1 MNLGDFLGKR
11 ICVAV
16 SGGVDSTALMHYL
29 KSREKQDGFSLSA
42 VHCEHGIR
50 GNDSVADEKFVE
62 KLCREWNVPLFVF
75 RENCPE
81 KAVREKC
88 SLETAARAFRY
99 ESFERLIVEN
109 KTDFIATAHHVSDE
123 AETVLFRLAR
133 GTLSGARAMT
143 EQNGYLL
150 RPFLAWT
157 KEKIMAYAKEHALVW
172 HEDYTNFQTEA
183 TRNKLRLNVFP
194 ALEEAVPGARENLA
208 RFARLLAEDDAYL
221 YEEARKLVSRETKT
235 GYLVEFCDT
244 KPLFSRAC
252 LIVMKALG
260 IERDYTSLHIES
272 VFALQKAE
280 RGARLDLPKNVR
292 AERTEKGVW
301 FYVYEEE
308 EILPLPKETPFD
320 VSGFDGGRYAV
331 NVSFAPPT
339 AEETEWKA
347 LRLDGE
353 KIPKNAVFR
362 FRKEGD
368 WINKF
373 GGGTKSLK
381 KLFNEKKTPV
391 KEREFL
397 PLIAEKDGGEVY
409 AVCGV
414 EIADGVK
421 VTEETRSVLYITIRK
436 K

>member
-1 MNLGDFLGKR
+1 MNLGDFIGKR

-16 SGGVDSTALMHYL
+16 SGGVDSTALLHYL
-29 KSREKQDGFSLSA
+29 KNRQKQDGFELFA

-50 GNDSVADEKFVE
+50 GEESVADEKFVQT
-62 KLCREWNVPLFVF
+62 LCGEYNVPLFVF
-75 RENCPE
+75 RENCLE
-81 KAVREKC
+81 KAAREKC

-99 ESFERLIVEN
+99 QSFERLIADN

-133 GTLSGARAMT
+133 GTLSGASAMG
-143 EQNGYLL
+143 ERNGYML
-150 RPFLAWT
+150 RPFLSWT
-157 KEKIMAYAKEHALVW
+157 KEKIMAYAKEYALSW
-172 HEDYTNFQTEA
+172 REDYTNFQTDA

-194 ALEEAVPGARENLA
+194 FLEEAVPGARENLA
-208 RFARLLAEDDAYL
+208 RFAKLLSEDDAYL
-221 YEEARKLVSRETKT
+221 YEEAQKLVSRETNT
-235 GYLVEFCDT
+235 GYLVEFCEK

-252 LIVMKALG
+252 LIVMKTLG
-260 IERDYTSLHIES
+260 IDRDYTSLHIES
-272 VFALQKAE
+272 VFALQKAA
-280 RGARLDLPKNVR
+280 RGSRLDLPKNVR

-301 FYVYEEE
+301 LYVFEEE
-308 EILPLPKETPFD
+308 EILPLAKETPFN
-320 VSGFDGGRYAV
+320 VSGFDGGRYEV
-331 NVSFAPPT
+331 SVSFAPPKT
-339 AEETEWKA
+339 GESPWKV
-347 LRLDGE
+347 LRVDGE

-368 WINKF
+368 WIDRF
-373 GGGTKSLK
+373 GGGKKSLK
-381 KLFNEKKTPV
+381 KFFNEKKTPV

-397 PLIAEKDGGEVY
+397 PLIADKDSGEVY

-421 VTEETRSVLYITIRK
+421 ITEDTRSVLYITIRK